1 MSVKNLRNADD
12 TVILARTHEDLET
25 VINRIVTVI
34 EEDDTKHKQ
43 NKIYAGNK
51 NTPRNS

>member
-1 MSVKNLRNADD
+1 VSVNNLRNADD
-12 TVILARTHEDLET
+12 TVILARTHK
-25 VINRIVTVI
+25 RIVTVI

-51 NTPRNS
+51 NTPRHS